1 MKKIGFLLL
10 ILLAISSNAFG
21 KMKVVVTLPWIGS
34 IVDDLGEERVAV
46 KSLVK
51 PNQDPHMIEAKPSMV
66 LAARDADLLFY
77 NGLDLEIG
85 YVPLLVESSRNPK
98 IQPGQPGHVNCSS
111 FVEAIERQVSA
122 DRSMGDIHPLGNP
135 HYHLSPKN
143 VARVAAGIAEV
154 LASTDPSNASFY
166 RDNLVQFQK
175 KLEGRRGTWREKPVR
190 GKKFVAYHKF
200 FEYLAAEYLF
210 QIIEYVEPKPGIP
223 PSAAHVEQLVSRM
236 NVTKPDGIL
245 STSYF
250 GKKEVEF
257 LSKKTGVR
265 SIIVPHDV
273 GSAPGIKDWFSLMD
287 AVFSAL
293 E

>member
-1 MKKIGFLLL
+1 MKRLGFSLL
-10 ILLAISSNAFG
+10 ILLACSSNAFG
-21 KMKVVVTLPWIGS
+21 RMNVVVTLPWIGS
-34 IVDDLGEERVAV
+34 IVEDLGKEKVGV

-51 PNQDPHMIEAKPSMV
+51 PNQDPHMIEAKPSMI

-122 DRSMGDIHPLGNP
+122 DRSMGDVHPLGNP

-143 VARVAAGIAEV
+143 VSRVAAGIVEA
-154 LASTDPSNASFY
+154 LASNDPSNASFY

-175 KLEGRRGTWREKPVR
+175 KLETRRVTWREKPIG
-190 GKKFVAYHKF
+190 GKRFVAYHKF
-200 FEYLAAEYLF
+200 FEYLAAEYQF
-210 QIIEYVEPKPGIP
+210 QIIGYVESKPGIP
-223 PSAAHVEQLVSRM
+223 PSAAHVEQLISSM
-236 NVTKPDGIL
+236 KVTRPDGIL
-245 STSYF
+245 STSYY

-257 LSKKTGVR
+257 LSKQTGVR